1 MSFSDPQ
8 EKNNKIS
15 ERVNE
20 ECKLKPPL
28 KMSQNMCFQ
37 LYIENEFYDAFIQK
51 SLDE

>member
-20 ECKLKPPL
+20 ECKLKRHPFKCL
-28 KMSQNMCFQ
+28 KIYVSII
-37 LYIENEFYDAFIQK
+37 YRK
-51 SLDE
+51 